1 MVQGELTITYCVH
14 IYRHEDEEMNLFQS
28 ALEEIDLEVMEVKVH
43 QEATRDFLVYN
54 NLLTE
59 VGNDSAVLL
68 VKSLESICPGKEYIP
83 AALRKLLETRVVL
96 LVLDYPVMMT
106 KLDLETNHLFLQLL
120 MEVYSKPKNKL
131 LELRA
136 EKSKR
141 LGRRKIRYPE
151 NWPDLY
157 EKWQVGE
164 ITARDFMKATGIK
177 RGTFYHMAAE
187 YKEYL
192 RSGNS
197 EQELSTEH

>member
-1 MVQGELTITYCVH
+1 MIITYSVH
-14 IYRHEDEEMNLFQS
+14 IYRHEDEEINIFQN
-28 ALEEIDLEVMEVKVH
+28 ALEEIGLEGADIKIH

-106 KLDLETNHLFLQLL
+106 KLDLETNHLFLELL

-131 LELRA
+131 VELRA

-187 YKEYL
+187 FKEYL
-192 RSGNS
+192 RLG
-197 EQELSTEH
+197 EGEDKKITF